1 MGHGAVV
8 ARIRVRSRG
17 GYSERASH
25 KVVISR
31 DSMKHSSGYLRS
43 HGWLLLRIAR
53 SEIGSRFAGSLL
65 GAGWAIVT
73 PVLMLMIYATVYLF
87 VLRVQVQG
95 MTSAGYVVLIFT
107 GLVPFLMTS
116 EALNNGVSSV
126 VANRAVLA
134 NTVFPIDLVPVKA
147 VVLAQVTMITGLV
160 VVLVAATF
168 LGQLRATAL
177 LFPVIWLLHVLF
189 LIGLLWML
197 SLINI
202 VFRDLQNFVSVILMF
217 LMIASPIAYTPE
229 MVPAG
234 MKLLI
239 TLNPIAYYIIAYQ
252 DIIVFG
258 RVPGVQL
265 WLSLIAMSSLTFVG
279 GGYFFVRAKRSL
291 IDYV

>member
-1 MGHGAVV
+1 
-8 ARIRVRSRG
+8 
-17 GYSERASH
+17 
-25 KVVISR
+25 
-31 DSMKHSSGYLRS
+31 MKHSSGYLRS

-53 SEIGSRFAGSLL
+53 SEIASRFAGSLL
-65 GAGWAIVT
+65 GAGWAVVT
-73 PVLMLMIYATVYLF
+73 PVLMLLIYAVVYLL

-147 VVLAQVTMITGLV
+147 VVMAQVTMITGLV
-160 VVLVAATF
+160 VVLVAAAF
-168 LGQLRATAL
+168 LGDLKATAL
-177 LFPVIWLLHVLF
+177 LLPIIWLLHVLF
-189 LIGLLWML
+189 LVGLLWLL

-202 VFRDLQNFVSVILMF
+202 VFRDLQNFVGVVLML

-229 MVPAG
+229 MVPNG
-234 MKLLI
+234 LKLII

-258 RVPGVQL
+258 KMPSVQL
-265 WLSLIAMSSLTFVG
+265 WISLILMSSVTFVG